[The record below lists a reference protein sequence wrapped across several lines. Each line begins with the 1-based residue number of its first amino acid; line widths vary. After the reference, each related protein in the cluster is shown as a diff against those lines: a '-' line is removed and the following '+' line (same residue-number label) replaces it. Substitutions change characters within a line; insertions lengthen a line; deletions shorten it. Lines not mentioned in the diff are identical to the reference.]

1 MFHTS
6 IFYSLILSFSQKHF
20 GTLWHKIEDHVHRML
35 SVENI
40 RDYIVQSA
48 RLIFIEAL
56 VDEFP
61 TCPLSGYLD
70 FFVLLTNFR
79 YS

>member
-1 MFHTS
+1 
-6 IFYSLILSFSQKHF
+6 
-20 GTLWHKIEDHVHRML
+20 ML

-48 RLIFIEAL
+48 RLVFIEAL
-56 VDEFP
+56 VAEFP
-61 TCPLSGYLD
+61 TYPLSAYLD